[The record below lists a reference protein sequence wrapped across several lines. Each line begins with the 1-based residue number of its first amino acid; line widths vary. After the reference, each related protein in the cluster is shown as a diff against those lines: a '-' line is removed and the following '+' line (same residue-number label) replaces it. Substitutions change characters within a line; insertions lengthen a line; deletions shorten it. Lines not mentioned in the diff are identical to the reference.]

1 MSTFIRRTL
10 AAAAVVALAG
20 TGFAGV
26 ALAGDGAGGTATDN
40 CVNVGIPI
48 LAGTGIAGQG
58 TAVAAQCN
66 ATANGQGG

>member
-1 MSTFIRRTL
+1 MSKFIGRTM

-26 ALAGDGAGGTATDN
+26 AMAGDGTGGTATNN

-66 ATANGQGG
+66 ATANGNG